1 MNPVACIP
9 KLHIWTNQLLFLGVS
24 HIPYREHQI
33 VSDKLM
39 VSIQGSIIVTL
50 ENGKTITTRSCLVK
64 AGTTFDKQYID
75 ATKATVAIYYLA
87 PLTQDYSALES
98 LMFKALDGLHYNHP
112 QEEFFIQQL
121 LRIRNESLPPEQ
133 AYILLRDF
141 IVQPRLQNIIFREF
155 DTRII
160 AVIQRIRETV
170 RENLGVNEFAEAVHL
185 SESRLEKL
193 FKEQIGVPITK
204 YRLRY
209 RVFIGIIQLA
219 LGRSVTDAALAAG
232 FASSAH
238 FSKSFSAINGIPPST
253 TFLKPPFLDVLIA
266 DELLAAMNSNTSLSR
281 NKNNSTV
288 LSLNKSDDTMP
299 NHESRKQLFSVNVSS
314 RIVDPPK

>member
-1 MNPVACIP
+1 MKRAPSIP

-24 HIPYREHQI
+24 AIPYREHEI

-39 VSIQGSIIVTL
+39 VSIQGNIIVTL
-50 ENGKTITTRSCLVK
+50 DSGEKITTRSFLVK

-75 ATKATVAIYYLA
+75 ATKATMAIYYLA

-98 LMFKALDGLHYNHP
+98 LMIKARDGLHYNHP
-112 QEEFFIQQL
+112 QEELLIQQL
-121 LRIRNESLPPEQ
+121 LCIRNESLPPEQ
-133 AYILLRDF
+133 AYTLLRDF
-141 IVQPRLQNIIFREF
+141 IVQPALQSIIFREF

-160 AVIQRIRETV
+160 AVIRRIRETV
-170 RENLGVNEFAEAVHL
+170 SENLSLNEFAETVHL

-193 FKEQIGVPITK
+193 FKKQIGVPITK

-219 LGRSVTDAALAAG
+219 LGRSVTDAALASG
-232 FASSAH
+232 FASTAH

-253 TFLKPPFLDVLIA
+253 TFLKPPFLEVLIA
-266 DELLAAMNSNTSLSR
+266 DEVLEAINSKTRRNESKKNTTVHSF
-281 NKNNSTV
+281 NK
-288 LSLNKSDDTMP
+288 
-299 NHESRKQLFSVNVSS
+299 
-314 RIVDPPK
+314 

>member
-1 MNPVACIP
+1 MKPVPCIP

-24 HIPYREHQI
+24 PIPYREHQI

-39 VSIQGSIIVTL
+39 VSIQGNIIVTL
-50 ENGKTITTRSCLVK
+50 DCGKKISTRSCLVK
-64 AGTTFDKQYID
+64 AGTTFEKQYID

-87 PLTQDYSALES
+87 PLTQDYSALEC
-98 LMFKALDGLHYNHP
+98 LMLKALDGFHYNHP
-112 QEEFFIQQL
+112 QEELLIQQL
-121 LRIRNESLPPEQ
+121 LHIRNESLPPEQ
-133 AYILLRDF
+133 AYMLLRDF
-141 IVQPRLQNIIFREF
+141 IIQPAFQNIIFREF

-170 RENLGVNEFAEAVHL
+170 SENLSVSEFAEDVYL

-193 FKEQIGVPITK
+193 FKKQIGVPITK

-219 LGRSVTDAALAAG
+219 LGQSVTDAALAAG

-238 FSKSFSAINGIPPST
+238 FSKSFSTINGIPPST
-253 TFLKPPFLDVLIA
+253 TFLKPPFLEVLIA
-266 DELLAAMNSNTSLSR
+266 HEVLEAINSKTR
-281 NKNNSTV
+281 
-288 LSLNKSDDTMP
+288 
-299 NHESRKQLFSVNVSS
+299 
-314 RIVDPPK
+314 

>member
-1 MNPVACIP
+1 
-9 KLHIWTNQLLFLGVS
+9 
-24 HIPYREHQI
+24 
-33 VSDKLM
+33 M
-39 VSIQGSIIVTL
+39 VSIQGKI
-50 ENGKTITTRSCLVK
+50 TITLDNGEKIITHSCLVK

-75 ATKATVAIYYLA
+75 ASKATVAIYYLA
-87 PLTQDYSALES
+87 PLTQDFSALES
-98 LMFKALDGLHYNHP
+98 LMIKALDGLHYKHP
-112 QEEFFIQQL
+112 QEELLIQLL

-133 AYILLRDF
+133 GYILLRDF
-141 IVQPRLQNIIFREF
+141 IVHPTLQNIVFREF

-160 AVIQRIRETV
+160 EVIQRIRESV
-170 RENLGVNEFAEAVHL
+170 RENIGVNEFAEAVHL

-209 RVFIGIIQLA
+209 RVFIGIIQLS

-266 DELLAAMNSNTSLSR
+266 NEVLELIDVNTKQGEGKKNTAVRSFKNYDNKVPNRESSLH
-281 NKNNSTV
+281 
-288 LSLNKSDDTMP
+288 M
-299 NHESRKQLFSVNVSS
+299 
-314 RIVDPPK
+314 

>member
-1 MNPVACIP
+1 MKPLPCIP
-9 KLHIWTNQLLFLGVS
+9 KLHIWTNQLLFLGS
-24 HIPYREHQI
+24 SPIPHREHQI

-39 VSIQGSIIVTL
+39 VSIQGKIIITL
-50 ENGKTITTRSCLVK
+50 DNGKKIITRSCLVK

-75 ATKATVAIYYLA
+75 ASKATVAIYYLA
-87 PLTQDYSALES
+87 PLTQDFSALES
-98 LMFKALDGLHYNHP
+98 LMIKALDGLHYKHP
-112 QEEFFIQQL
+112 QEELLIQLL

-133 AYILLRDF
+133 GYILLRDF
-141 IVQPRLQNIIFREF
+141 IVHPTLQNIVFREF

-160 AVIQRIRETV
+160 EVIQRIRESV
-170 RENLGVNEFAEAVHL
+170 RENIGVNEFAEAVHL

-209 RVFIGIIQLA
+209 RVFIGINQLS

-266 DELLAAMNSNTSLSR
+266 KEVLELIDVNTEQGEGK
-281 NKNNSTV
+281 KNTAV
-288 LSLNKSDDTMP
+288 LSFKIDDNKVP
-299 NHESRKQLFSVNVSS
+299 NRESSLHV
-314 RIVDPPK
+314 

>member
-1 MNPVACIP
+1 MKPALRIP
-9 KLHIWTNQLLFLGVS
+9 KLHIWSNQLLFLGVS

-39 VSIQGSIIVTL
+39 VSIQGNIIITL
-50 ENGKTITTRSCLVK
+50 DNGNKITTRSCLVK

-75 ATKATVAIYYLA
+75 ATKATMAIYYLA
-87 PLTQDYSALES
+87 PLTQDYSALEN
-98 LMFKALDGLHYNHP
+98 LMHKALAGLHYNHP
-112 QEEFFIQQL
+112 QEDLLIHQL
-121 LRIRNESLPPEQ
+121 LNIRDNALPPEQ
-133 AYILLRDF
+133 AYRILRDL
-141 IVQPRLQNIIFREF
+141 IVQPELQSVIFREF
-155 DTRII
+155 DTRVI

-170 RENLGVNEFAEAVHL
+170 SENLSVKEFAEAVYL

-219 LGRSVTDAALAAG
+219 LERSITDAALAAG

-266 DELLAAMNSNTSLSR
+266 DEVLKAINT
-281 NKNNSTV
+281 NTKQNEDNSTV
-288 LSLNKSDDTMP
+288 LSFEKRDSTVP
-299 NHESRKQLFSVNVSS
+299 NHESRKSLSSVNVRS
-314 RIVDPPK
+314 RIVDKPKQ

>member
-1 MNPVACIP
+1 MKPAPCIP

-24 HIPYREHQI
+24 PIPYREHQI

-39 VSIQGSIIVTL
+39 VSIQGNIIVTL
-50 ENGKTITTRSCLVK
+50 DCGKKISTRSCLVK
-64 AGTTFDKQYID
+64 AGTTFEKQYID

-87 PLTQDYSALES
+87 PLTQDYSALEC
-98 LMFKALDGLHYNHP
+98 LMLKALDGFHYNHP
-112 QEEFFIQQL
+112 QEELLIQQL
-121 LRIRNESLPPEQ
+121 LHIRNESLPPEQ
-133 AYILLRDF
+133 AYMLLRDF
-141 IVQPRLQNIIFREF
+141 IIQPAFQNIIFREF

-170 RENLGVNEFAEAVHL
+170 SENLSVSEFAEDVYL

-193 FKEQIGVPITK
+193 FKKQIGVPITK

-219 LGRSVTDAALAAG
+219 LGQSVTDAALAAG

-238 FSKSFSAINGIPPST
+238 FSKSFSTINGIPPST
-253 TFLKPPFLDVLIA
+253 TFLKPPFLEVLIA
-266 DELLAAMNSNTSLSR
+266 HEVLEAINSKTRRSESE
-281 NKNNSTV
+281 NNSKV
-288 LSLNKSDDTMP
+288 HGYHKKNCRMP
-299 NHESRKQLFSVNVSS
+299 NHESR
-314 RIVDPPK
+314 